1 MESSMRAR
9 VAFAFVVLLLP
20 AIVFASSAPVT
31 EADAV
36 RLFLEES
43 PRARSVPV
51 VAQSVGAELR
61 VDSRV
66 SNPSV
71 AYQIEDAA
79 GVRDDFLTFE
89 QELPITGRR
98 GLLRQRAAAA
108 SSAAG
113 LAAEREVQVDAYT
126 MKAVFYEVLY
136 RERVLHRLQR
146 GTERLERV
154 VDILGRREHE
164 GEGSGYDL
172 LRAEQELVATRIAT
186 AKAEVALSVARSR
199 FGSFFDPVLMMEAVV
214 LDGDLETT
222 GADSDPD
229 NAVEQALSQRAD
241 LRALVAEAERQDLE
255 RRAARRRR
263 FPEPTLTAGW
273 KRTQVLNLEDTGFIA
288 ALSVPLPIFDHGQRT
303 AERATADRQR
313 IELESEILQREIRA
327 EVQAALARERV
338 ARQAAQRYGEDVERR
353 AGELR
358 AIAQIAYDEGESG
371 ILELLDAH
379 RSSLTM
385 ELLALAARYEAK
397 SAEIER
403 DRAIGIEVKP

>member
-1 MESSMRAR
+1 MRAR
-9 VAFAFVVLLLP
+9 VA
-20 AIVFASSAPVT
+20 IVFVALSLSSVALASSSPIT

-36 RLFLEES
+36 RIFLEES

-51 VAQSVGAELR
+51 IVQSVEAELR
-61 VDSRV
+61 VDAPI

-79 GVRDDFLTFE
+79 GVRDDFLTFQ

-98 GLLRQRAAAA
+98 GLLRARADAA
-108 SSAAG
+108 SVAAG
-113 LAAEREVQVDAYT
+113 LAAEREAQVDAYT
-126 MKAVFYEVLY
+126 MKAAFYEVLY
-136 RERVLHRLQR
+136 RERVLDRLRRGIERLQQI
-146 GTERLERV
+146 
-154 VDILGRREHE
+154 VDILGRRETE

-172 LRAEQELVATRIAT
+172 LRAEQELVATRIAN
-186 AKAEVALSVARSR
+186 AKAEAALSAARSR
-199 FGSFFDPVLMMEAVV
+199 FGSFFDPVLMMQAVV
-214 LDGDLETT
+214 LEGDLETA

-229 NAVEQALSQRAD
+229 DAVDQALSRRAD
-241 LRALVAEAERQDLE
+241 LRALVAEAQRQDLE

-273 KRTQVLNLEDTGFIA
+273 KRTQVLDLEDTGFIA
-288 ALSVPLPIFDHGQRT
+288 ALSVPLPIFDHGKRT
-303 AERATADRQR
+303 TERATADRQR

-327 EVQAALARERV
+327 EVQAALAQERL
-338 ARQAAQRYGEDVERR
+338 ARQAAQRYGKDVELR

-358 AIAQIAYDEGESG
+358 GIAQMAYDEGESG

-397 SAEIER
+397 SAEIDR
-403 DRAIGIEVKP
+403 DRAIGIEVRP

>member
-1 MESSMRAR
+1 MRVH
-9 VAFAFVVLLLP
+9 VAFVLVFLLLSSV
-20 AIVFASSAPVT
+20 ALASSTPIT

-43 PRARSVPV
+43 PRAQSVPV
-51 VAQSVGAELR
+51 IVQSVGAEFRL
-61 VDSRV
+61 DAPV

-79 GVRDDFLTFE
+79 GVRDDFLTFQ

-98 GLLRQRAAAA
+98 GLLRERADAA
-108 SSAAG
+108 SAAAG
-113 LAAEREVQVDAYT
+113 LVAEREVQIDAYT
-126 MKAVFYEVLY
+126 MKAAFYEVLY
-136 RERVLHRLQR
+136 RARVLDRLRR
-146 GTERLERV
+146 GTERLQRV
-154 VDILGRREHE
+154 VDILRGRERE

-172 LRAEQELVATRIAT
+172 LRAEQELDATRIAT
-186 AKAEVALSVARSR
+186 ARAEAALSVARSR
-199 FGSFFDPVLMMEAVV
+199 FGSFFDPVLMMEAVA

-222 GADSDPD
+222 AADPDPD

-241 LRALVAEAERQDLE
+241 LKALVAEAERQDLE

-263 FPEPTLTAGW
+263 FPEPTLMAGW
-273 KRTQVLNLEDTGFIA
+273 KRTQVLDLEDTGFIA

-303 AERATADRQR
+303 TERATADRQR
-313 IELESEILQREIRA
+313 IELESEILRREIRA

-338 ARQAAQRYGEDVERR
+338 ARQAAQRYGKDVELRTD
-353 AGELR
+353 ELR
-358 AIAQIAYDEGESG
+358 AIAQLAYDEGETG

-397 SAEIER
+397 SAEIDR
-403 DRAIGIEVKP
+403 DRAIGVEVKP